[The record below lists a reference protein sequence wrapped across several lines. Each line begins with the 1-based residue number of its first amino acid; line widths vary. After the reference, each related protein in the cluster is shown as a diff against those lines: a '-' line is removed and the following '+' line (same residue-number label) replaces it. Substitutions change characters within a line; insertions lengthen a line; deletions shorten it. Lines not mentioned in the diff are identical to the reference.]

1 MSSAKL
7 PKKLKNFWSFSSGK
21 LRSKSEKLDF
31 LLAIYIACVLIA
43 ELMGAKTFTIGF
55 LTASVAIFTLPV
67 TFIINDVITE
77 VEGRERARS
86 FLRTALLMLIFL
98 TGYTVLAL
106 ALPVSQR
113 FAAFEPAYQ
122 TIFAK
127 SLRMTLAS
135 LVAFFVAERLDILIF
150 SQIRARMQKK
160 ALWLRSNVSN
170 IVSLFGDTS
179 IFMFLAFYEPGN
191 AGFVWALI
199 LPYWALKCLVSL
211 VETPVT
217 YQVVAWLKNE
227 KQVD

>member
-7 PKKLKNFWSFSSGK
+7 PKKLKNFWPFSSGK

-86 FLRTALLMLIFL
+86 FLRTALLMLVFL